1 MPRRVPRAVVA
12 WLRSNAAGLTFIG
25 VAYILHCT
33 TFLAGMPPSGF
44 PAHLLEQL
52 APRWVWGVL
61 WGVIGLSILV
71 VARWRPHTPLAVGLA
86 ITMST
91 LWSISW
97 AVQSVI
103 AYEARY
109 AASAI
114 GWGLVSVLIVWSFSR
129 GQAMEVRMGV
139 SQGGGR

>member
-1 MPRRVPRAVVA
+1 MPRRVSGAVVA

-25 VAYILHCT
+25 LAYILHCT
-33 TFLAGMPPSGF
+33 TFLSGMPPSGF

-52 APRWVWGVL
+52 APRGAWGVL
-61 WGVIGLSILV
+61 WGAVGLAILV

-97 AVQSVI
+97 AIQSVV

-139 SQGGGR
+139 SQDGGK